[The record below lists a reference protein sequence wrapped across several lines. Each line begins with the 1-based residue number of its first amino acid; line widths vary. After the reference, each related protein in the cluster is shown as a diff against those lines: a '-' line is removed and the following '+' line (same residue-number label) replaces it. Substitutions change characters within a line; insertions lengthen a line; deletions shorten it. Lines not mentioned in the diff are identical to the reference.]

1 MVSYQMRP
9 VFFPEIA
16 EWWKSRNKI
25 PLCSHCKYFL
35 GGKKRG
41 KCRKI
46 NAVVP
51 VEFAAVCLREESKD
65 SNIRNVTVDNDACNH
80 DTTSEGDSGRIEE
93 AWDEGGD
100 IRRNSEKV
108 N

>member
-41 KCRKI
+41 KCRKL

-51 VEFAAVCLREESKD
+51 VEFAAVCLSEGLYNASDISVIDEY
-65 SNIRNVTVDNDACNH
+65 NH
-80 DTTSEGDSGRIEE
+80 DTANEGDSGRTEE
-93 AWDEGGD
+93 AGKKGGD
-100 IRRNSEKV
+100 VRGDSEEA